1 MERGNRFY
9 ILHLIS
15 SLSRGGRE
23 RQLAM
28 LLKYSKSTD
37 VTNKI
42 ICFNKTEDS
51 YVDEYEMEKDIFYL
65 TSKNIFKRL
74 RQIKSQIQAQ
84 NPDIL
89 WTWGGFEASF
99 GVLFSFL
106 LGITHINGSIR
117 HGIVRFNKK
126 QLWRMFVLHLSRY
139 RVANSRAGLKANR
152 LKKGYVLY
160 NGLDEQFFD
169 TDRNAG
175 KVILEEF
182 NISPDNLILISVANL
197 VPYKDYKTVIKALDE
212 IKSEINCKFHYLIVG
227 EGTERS
233 HLEKL
238 INETNLQDNV
248 TITGRRK
255 DVRNLLSSADIYI
268 HSSRGEGCS
277 NAILEAMAAGLPII
291 ATDTGGTS
299 EIVEKGSGICFQ
311 FRNVSELKESILML
325 LNKPDLIKIMGE
337 NSRKLAREKYSIE
350 MLFQNYYKIL
360 TEIKG
365 Q

>member
-1 MERGNRFY
+1 VERGNRFY

-37 VTNKI
+37 VINKI
-42 ICFNKTEDS
+42 ICFNKKDDS
-51 YVDEYEMEKDIFYL
+51 YVDEYEIEKDVIYL
-65 TSKNIFKRL
+65 KSKNIFKRFIQL
-74 RQIKSQIQAQ
+74 KSHIQEH

-106 LGITHINGSIR
+106 LGIKHVNGSIR

-126 QLWRMFVLHLSRY
+126 QLWRMFILHLSRY
-139 RVANSRAGLKANR
+139 RVANSKAGLKANR

-160 NGLDEQFFD
+160 NGLDEKFFD
-169 TDRNAG
+169 SNRKTR
-175 KVILEEF
+175 LEVLKEF
-182 NISPDNLILISVANL
+182 EISPDNIILISVANL
-197 VPYKDYKTVIKALDE
+197 VPYKDYKTVIKALNE

-227 EGTERS
+227 EGTERN

-238 INETNLQDNV
+238 INETNLKDNV

-255 DVRNLLSSADIYI
+255 DVRSLLGSADIYI

-299 EIVEKGSGICFQ
+299 EIVEKGNGICFQ
-311 FRNVSELKESILML
+311 FRNVPELKESILMFF
-325 LNKPDLIKIMGE
+325 NKPDLINKMGD

-350 MLFQNYYKIL
+350 TFSQNYNKIL
-360 TEIKG
+360 SEILG
-365 Q
+365 